1 MPNRLTTP
9 PSGLRRT
16 LALVIVV
23 GAIGC
28 AGVGDEAPTAPAALS
43 RAPRPAHGTAD
54 QTSGVLLA
62 CPTRSE
68 VRAAAWIGP
77 AGGSVEA
84 RGATLTVPAG
94 AVAVTTRFEVV
105 VPVSQTMVVDVH
117 AVGVDAFRFRTPATI
132 TLNFGRC
139 DGSGV
144 PFDRLQGANV
154 DLATGAILELMG
166 GVVDQSGH
174 KLSFA
179 TPHLSG
185 YAVAY

>member
-1 MPNRLTTP
+1 MPNPLTTLS
-9 PSGLRRT
+9 SGLRRT
-16 LALVIVV
+16 LALVVVV

-28 AGVGDEAPTAPAALS
+28 AGAADDAPTAPVALS
-43 RAPRPAHGTAD
+43 RAPRPGRGTAD

-62 CPTRSE
+62 CPTKSE

-94 AVAVTTRFEVV
+94 AVAAATLFEVV
-105 VPVSQTMVVDVH
+105 VPVSETMVVDVH
-117 AVGVDAFRFRTPATI
+117 AVGVEAFRFRTPATI
-132 TLNFGRC
+132 TLNFARC
-139 DGSGV
+139 DGTAV
-144 PFDRLQGANV
+144 PLDLLQGAHV